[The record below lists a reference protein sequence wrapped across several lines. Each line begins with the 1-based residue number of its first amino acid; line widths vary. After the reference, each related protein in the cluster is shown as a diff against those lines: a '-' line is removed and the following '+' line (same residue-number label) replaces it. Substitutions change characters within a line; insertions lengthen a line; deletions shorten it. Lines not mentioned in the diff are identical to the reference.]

1 MRQNTYLYAVGGLC
15 VLLFTGGAIAQN
27 APAAQRTPTQKTA
40 QSPGAAPAAAR
51 KPPMAVA
58 HAADTSASEAQAA
71 MVKQYCATCHSEKG
85 KGGGLSLVDFDPW
98 HATDQAEISEKIIR
112 KLRAGMMPPPV
123 ARRPASDV
131 LNDFI
136 V

>member
-40 QSPGAAPAAAR
+40 QSPAAAPAPAR

-58 HAADTSASEAQAA
+58 HAADTAATEAQA
-71 MVKQYCATCHSEKG
+71 CR
-85 KGGGLSLVDFDPW
+85 GGRAISGSVSLAIFD
-98 HATDQAEISEKIIR
+98 
-112 KLRAGMMPPPV
+112 V
-123 ARRPASDV
+123 
-131 LNDFI
+131 
-136 V
+136 